1 MNQEKII
8 ALWLIHRRRKWRKR
22 NRLLWVH
29 PVNQRREE
37 VGTFHTIFE
46 GLRNDGNKFFNYF
59 RMSVASFDELH
70 ERLKDV
76 LQRQNTK
83 MRNCIQP
90 VEMLAVT
97 LRYVNE
103 YNNFVYVHISI
114 YFLLCT
120 SITLCM
126 QINKNFVFI

>member
-1 MNQEKII
+1 MNQEKI
-8 ALWLIHRRRKWRKR
+8 ALWLIHRRKKWRKR

-29 PVNQRREE
+29 SINQRREE
-37 VGTFHTIFE
+37 LGIFHTIFE
-46 GLRNDGNKFFNYF
+46 GLRDDENKFFNYF

-97 LRYVNE
+97 LRL
-103 YNNFVYVHISI
+103 S
-114 YFLLCT
+114 
-120 SITLCM
+120 
-126 QINKNFVFI
+126 

>member
-1 MNQEKII
+1 MNQGKII

-29 PVNQRREE
+29 PINQRREE
-37 VGTFHTIFE
+37 VGIFHTIFE
-46 GLRNDGNKFFNYF
+46 GLRDAENKFFNYF

-83 MRNCIQP
+83 
-90 VEMLAVT
+90 
-97 LRYVNE
+97 NE
-103 YNNFVYVHISI
+103 KLHST
-114 YFLLCT
+114 C
-120 SITLCM
+120 
-126 QINKNFVFI
+126 